1 MILYRNEERFSAD
14 PNCYDIEVPHV
25 KGYGCRK
32 PFKKASN
39 VEKHV
44 QCSCSAIYVP
54 AETSTYNYCSPE
66 EATPRKRT

>member
-1 MILYRNEERFSAD
+1 MILYRKEERFSAD

-32 PFKKASN
+32 PFKKAPN

-44 QCSCSAIYVP
+44 QCS
-54 AETSTYNYCSPE
+54 
-66 EATPRKRT
+66 